1 MIFVFWL
8 FCAAWDLSS
17 ATRDGTHAPIQPMP
31 PAVEAWSLHQ
41 TTGEA
46 LEYFLKK
53 ANPSH
58 HLFLGFTM
66 YRRIV

>member
-1 MIFVFWL
+1 M
-8 FCAAWDLSS
+8 WDLSS

-53 ANPSH
+53 ANRFH

-66 YRRIV
+66 Y